1 MSRAR
6 RRGFTAQKVILFR
19 SAGQRQIIKS
29 TYRTEKRRALFDQ
42 GIFLPFIPLLLLF
55 LNLHQC
61 FPQTFLHS
69 WPLRELLIRRGTS
82 RYFKFNFCPWEKI
95 KFKKN
100 MKKLLTSRTRPTNP
114 IDGPRTT
121 AVGIHILVY
130 ADTFYSSEGE
140 RGEYTASLF
149 TRRILPYMCMDGDF
163 WQSHIYRVGYI
174 VVL

>member
-29 TYRTEKRRALFDQ
+29 THRMEKRRALFDQ
-42 GIFLPFIPLLLLF
+42 GIFLPFITLLLLF
-55 LNLHQC
+55 VNLHKC
-61 FPQTFLHS
+61 FLQTFLHR
-69 WPLRELLIRRGTS
+69 WPLRELLIRRETP

-95 KFKKN
+95 KFKKKIWKN
-100 MKKLLTSRTRPTNP
+100 CWLQEHV
-114 IDGPRTT
+114 PRTPSM
-121 AVGIHILVY
+121 VREPLRLVY

-140 RGEYTASLF
+140 GMS
-149 TRRILPYMCMDGDF
+149 TRRCCLRDVYYRMCRNGDI
-163 WQSHIYRVGYI
+163 WQCHIYRVGYI